1 MKSTTTPLLRAA
13 DRDRPMARRSL
24 AANIQA
30 VRYEPRL
37 SWLCSCSAE
46 MPLECVAIRNQGH
59 GMELLAMTHLNDR
72 TMRIVTMVQRS
83 VDRMSSLIDD

>member
-1 MKSTTTPLLRAA
+1 MIVSSASTTPLSGSRSGLT
-13 DRDRPMARRSL
+13 MARRSL

-46 MPLECVAIRNQGH
+46 MPLECVAIKNAAQNQIVSGS
-59 GMELLAMTHLNDR
+59 LLACM
-72 TMRIVTMVQRS
+72 IVPAVTEVCRPQS
-83 VDRMSSLIDD
+83 AHS

>member
-1 MKSTTTPLLRAA
+1 
-13 DRDRPMARRSL
+13 MARRSL

-37 SWLCSCSAE
+37 SWL
-46 MPLECVAIRNQGH
+46 CVAIRNQGH